1 MYQIQ
6 IRKYNYSFDTLKNG
20 TIFMIIESI
29 QSSQVRITFDS
40 LTNFNIVT
48 WKIIKLPLIF
58 KH

>member
-40 LTNFNIVT
+40 LTNFNIVK
-48 WKIIKLPLIF
+48 WKTIK
-58 KH
+58 